1 MTEWALRKMPTIIR
15 CRFLKIRSSRKL
27 RSLSQIHDMIT
38 EAEKEML
45 AAAEKLDFERA
56 AMFRDKIKKLKEHE
70 IGILQ

>member
-1 MTEWALRKMPTIIR
+1 
-15 CRFLKIRSSRKL
+15 
-27 RSLSQIHDMIT
+27 MIT